1 MQKTG
6 LGVKTRGKSDWM
18 RERSGREFEK
28 ERRREEVKKREKE
41 CVRKLTKFR
50 GRERGDGV
58 DEVIRSD

>member
-1 MQKTG
+1 
-6 LGVKTRGKSDWM
+6 M
-18 RERSGREFEK
+18 RERSGRVRKRGRELEK

-50 GRERGDGV
+50 EREIGDGV